1 MIRPP
6 ARHTPTASRGS
17 IIVLVLVFVVLLTFI
32 VVAFLEEA
40 TAKIKYYG
48 LFHNR
53 DDIRT
58 DAYSAMEITLATI
71 NQYREIEGALW
82 GPAQGWGRPLE
93 EFGFTPDNASS
104 VEVSF
109 EDESGKLPLLSMEYP
124 QLLVLFEILGFDLP
138 EREALADGL
147 LDWLDEDDISRLNG
161 FDGEDYE
168 RLNPPYKAANGPIES
183 WDEFRLI
190 RPFNTLF
197 FDENGSPLPN
207 WSRFRKAV
215 SLFHEGNVNVNGANS
230 TVLLYLQETGA
241 LNMRSFIDFRN
252 GRDGEPGTA
261 DDRLLR
267 EESNLGAIPEEASGI
282 GMEISLL
289 RVKVTSI
296 RGDARFELEGLV
308 SWSGSD
314 ASASDNR
321 SPGNDDQGSREA
333 RDVGDDS
340 ASARRQQARGNTR
353 TAATETAD
361 LGYPFRFLRLAENR
375 KF

>member
-6 ARHTPTASRGS
+6 ARHTPTARRGS

-267 EESNLGAIPEEASGI
+267 EESNLGAIPEEASG
-282 GMEISLL
+282 
-289 RVKVTSI
+289 
-296 RGDARFELEGLV
+296 
-308 SWSGSD
+308 
-314 ASASDNR
+314 
-321 SPGNDDQGSREA
+321 
-333 RDVGDDS
+333 
-340 ASARRQQARGNTR
+340 
-353 TAATETAD
+353 
-361 LGYPFRFLRLAENR
+361 
-375 KF
+375 

>member
-6 ARHTPTASRGS
+6 ARHTPTARRGS